1 MKTLVFKRI
10 PIPEKG
16 SLGKDFQ
23 TARCEREPGRN
34 GQKGRDMRTAKGWIV
49 SLAMGALL
57 ISGCAPILISG
68 VAVGAGSGT
77 YFFINGEMKTDYYHS
92 FDTTWNACQ
101 KTVADMRGLD
111 VLPEKEIGKGKI
123 SAMIDEEK
131 VQITVAYKAK
141 NVTTV
146 AIRVGLIG
154 NKLSS
159 QLIHDK
165 IGDNLPK
172 K

>member
-1 MKTLVFKRI
+1 
-10 PIPEKG
+10 
-16 SLGKDFQ
+16 
-23 TARCEREPGRN
+23 
-34 GQKGRDMRTAKGWIV
+34 MRTAKGWIV
-49 SLAMGALL
+49 LLLMGTFL
-57 ISGCAPILISG
+57 ISGCITTALVG
-68 VAVGAGSGT
+68 GAAVGAGSGT

-92 FDTTWNACQ
+92 FDSAWNACQ

-123 SAMIDEEK
+123 SAVIDDEK
-131 VQITVAYKAK
+131 VQIYVTYKAK

-146 AIRVGLIG
+146 SIRVGLIG

-165 IGDNLPK
+165 IGDNLVRK
-172 K
+172 

>member
-1 MKTLVFKRI
+1 MR
-10 PIPEKG
+10 
-16 SLGKDFQ
+16 
-23 TARCEREPGRN
+23 RR
-34 GQKGRDMRTAKGWIV
+34 MRTNWIV
-49 SLAMGALL
+49 SLVIGAFL
-57 ISGCAPILISG
+57 ISGCAAVLVG
-68 VAVGAGSGT
+68 GAAVGAGSGT
-77 YFFINGEMKTDYYHS
+77 YFYINGEMKTDYYDS
-92 FDTTWNACQ
+92 FDALWNACQ

-111 VLPEKEIGKGKI
+111 VQPAKEIGNGKI
-123 SAMIDEEK
+123 TAIINDEK
-131 VQITVAYKAK
+131 VQMAVTYKAK

-165 IGDNLPK
+165 ILDNLGK